1 VLAERERLVLKAR
14 DEKAAV
20 KEEEQE
26 AERDVA
32 ARLAAEQDEEQSR
45 ARNAVEDGDE
55 DHLLSQENERL
66 YSDLRG
72 LDDQL
77 QQVESKVV
85 KIAEL
90 QDVFA
95 EKVLQQ
101 SADVELIGRQAVAT
115 TENVKDGN
123 EELRKAI
130 QNQAS
135 VRVYVLFFLLVM
147 SFSLLFL
154 DWYND

>member
-1 VLAERERLVLKAR
+1 MEEDHKEHNEEVEEYSPEELQML
-14 DEKAAV
+14 
-20 KEEEQE
+20 EEEN
-26 AERDVA
+26 
-32 ARLAAEQDEEQSR
+32 ARLYEELMSVQD
-45 ARNAVEDGDE
+45 GI
-55 DHLLSQENERL
+55 
-66 YSDLRG
+66 
-72 LDDQL
+72 
-77 QQVESKVV
+77 QQVENKVV

-90 QDVFA
+90 QEIFT

-101 SADVELIGRQAVAT
+101 KDDIELISRNAIAT

-135 VRVYVLFFLLVM
+135 VRVYILFFLLVM

>member
-1 VLAERERLVLKAR
+1 
-14 DEKAAV
+14 
-20 KEEEQE
+20 
-26 AERDVA
+26 
-32 ARLAAEQDEEQSR
+32 
-45 ARNAVEDGDE
+45 
-55 DHLLSQENERL
+55 
-66 YSDLRG
+66 
-72 LDDQL
+72 
-77 QQVESKVV
+77 VV

-90 QDVFA
+90 QEVFT

-101 SADVELIGRQAVAT
+101 SGDIEIIGRNAMAT
-115 TENVKDGN
+115 TENIKDGN